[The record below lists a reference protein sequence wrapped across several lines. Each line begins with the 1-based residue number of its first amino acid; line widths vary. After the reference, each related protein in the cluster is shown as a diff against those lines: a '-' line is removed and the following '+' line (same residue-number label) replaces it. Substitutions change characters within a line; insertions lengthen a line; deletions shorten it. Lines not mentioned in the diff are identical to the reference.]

1 MKKYLW
7 LVLGTGL
14 AVAAIFG
21 IKAWATEE
29 EIPVTLMTIEPQ
41 TVQQTVKCTGKVEAS
56 ESRAVYVE
64 IPCVAKEI
72 YVKEGQTVKQGD
84 ALFSVDAEAT
94 RQALS
99 QLAGSLPNGVT
110 DITDTQV
117 VAPVSGVVTSLS
129 VRAGEITDY
138 TQPCA
143 TIASGE
149 GMQIAVT
156 VRERFLPQVQ
166 IGQKVIVTGVAFSK
180 EQYLGTLTSLATSAR
195 QEYIG
200 TVSETVVD
208 AVVSLDEG
216 VADDSLR
223 TGLNAQAEIVTQ
235 TDEDVLLIPYDCLT
249 QNEQGEEC
257 VYVYRENGVAEQQPI
272 EVAAE
277 YADGVLVVSG
287 ISAGERVVQTPE
299 VLSGARVRVRAG

>member
-21 IKAWATEE
+21 IKAWTTEE
-29 EIPVTLMTIEPQ
+29 EIPVTLMTVEPQ

-72 YVKEGQTVKQGD
+72 YVKEGQTVRQGD

-94 RQALS
+94 RGALS
-99 QLAGSLPNGVT
+99 QLAGSLPNGIT

-129 VRAGEITDY
+129 VRAGEITDH

-223 TGLNAQAEIVTQ
+223 TGLNAQVAIVTQ

-299 VLSGARVRVRAG
+299 ALSGARVRVRAG

>member
-7 LVLGTGL
+7 LVLGTGF

-21 IKAWATEE
+21 IKAWTTEE
-29 EIPVTLMTIEPQ
+29 ELPVTLMTIEPQ
-41 TVQQTVKCTGKVEAS
+41 TIQQTVKCTGKVEAS
-56 ESRAVYVE
+56 ESRSVYVE

-72 YVKEGQTVKQGD
+72 YVKEGQTVERGD

-94 RQALS
+94 REALA

-110 DITDTQV
+110 DITDTKV
-117 VAPVSGVVTSLS
+117 TAPVSGVVTSLS
-129 VRAGEITDY
+129 VRAGEITDH
-138 TQPCA
+138 TEPCA

-149 GMQIAVT
+149 GMQIAVAI
-156 VRERFLPQVQ
+156 RERFLPQVQ
-166 IGQKVIVTGVAFSK
+166 IGQKVVVTGVAFSK
-180 EQYLGTLTSLATSAR
+180 KQYLGTLTSLATSAH

-223 TGLNAQAEIVTQ
+223 TGLNAQAAIVTQ
-235 TDEDVLLIPYDCLT
+235 TDEDVLLIPYECLT

-257 VYVYRENGVAEQQPI
+257 VYVYRENGFAERQPI

-299 VLSGARVRVRAG
+299 ALSGARVRVRAG

>member
-21 IKAWATEE
+21 IKALTTEE
-29 EIPVTLMTIEPQ
+29 KIPVTLVTVEPQ
-41 TVQQTVKCTGKVEAS
+41 TVQQTVKCTGKVEVS
-56 ESRAVYVE
+56 ESQAVYVE
-64 IPCVAKEI
+64 IPCVAKEV
-72 YVKEGQTVKQGD
+72 YVKEGQAVKQGD
-84 ALFSVDAEAT
+84 PLFSVDAEAT

-99 QLAGSLPNGVT
+99 QLAGSLPDGVT
-110 DITDTQV
+110 DIADTQV
-117 VAPVSGVVTSLS
+117 TAPVSGVVASIG
-129 VRAGEITDY
+129 VQAGEILDH

-149 GMQIAVT
+149 GMQIAVAI
-156 VRERFLPQVQ
+156 RERYLPRVQ

-180 EQYLGTLTSLATSAR
+180 EEYLGTLTSIATSAH

-208 AVVSLDEG
+208 AVISLDEG
-216 VADDSLR
+216 MADTSLR
-223 TGLNAQAEIVTQ
+223 TGLNAEAAIVTQ
-235 TDEDVLLIPYDCLT
+235 IDENVLLIPYDCIT
-249 QNEQGEEC
+249 QNDEGEEC
-257 VYVYRENGVAEQQPI
+257 VYVYQGNGIAEQQPI

-287 ISAGERVVQTPE
+287 ISAGERLVQDPE
-299 VLSGARVRVRAG
+299 ALSGARVNVRAE

>member
-7 LVLGTGL
+7 LVLGAGL

-21 IKAWATEE
+21 IKAWTTEE
-29 EIPVTLMTIEPQ
+29 EKPVTLMTIEPQ

-64 IPCVAKEI
+64 IPCVAKKI
-72 YVKEGQTVKQGD
+72 YVKEGQTVKRGD
-84 ALFSVDAEAT
+84 VLFSVDEEAT

-99 QLAGSLPNGVT
+99 QLAGSLTNGVT

-117 VAPVSGVVTSLS
+117 TAPVSGVVTSLS
-129 VRAGEITDY
+129 VRTGEITDH

-143 TIASGE
+143 VIASGE
-149 GMQIAVT
+149 GKQIEVAI
-156 VRERFLPQVQ
+156 RERFLPQVQ

-180 EQYLGTLTSLATSAR
+180 EQYLGTLTSLATSAH

-216 VADDSLR
+216 EADDSLR
-223 TGLNAQAEIVTQ
+223 TGLNAQAAIVTHI
-235 TDEDVLLIPYDCLT
+235 DEDVLLVPYDCLT
-249 QNEQGEEC
+249 QNEQGEDC
-257 VYVYRENGVAEQQPI
+257 VYVYRGNGIAEQRSI

>member
-1 MKKYLW
+1 MKKYVW

-21 IKAWATEE
+21 IKAWTTKE

-41 TVQQTVKCTGKVEAS
+41 TVQQTVNCTGKVEAS
-56 ESRAVYVE
+56 ESQAVYVE

-94 RQALS
+94 REALS
-99 QLAGSLPNGVT
+99 QFAGSLPNGIS

-117 VAPVSGVVTSLS
+117 TAPVSGVVASLS
-129 VRAGEITDY
+129 VREGEVTDH

-143 TIASGE
+143 TITSGE
-149 GMQIAVT
+149 GKQIAVAI
-156 VRERFLPQVQ
+156 RERFLPQVQ
-166 IGQKVIVTGVAFSK
+166 IGQKVIVTGVAFSE
-180 EQYLGTLTSLATSAR
+180 EQYLGTLTSLAASAH
-195 QEYIG
+195 QEYLG

-216 VADDSLR
+216 VVDDSLR
-223 TGLNAQAEIVTQ
+223 TGLNAKAEIVTQ
-235 TDEDVLLIPYDCLT
+235 TAEDVLLVPYECLV
-249 QNEQGEEC
+249 QNEQGEDC
-257 VYVYRENGVAEQQPI
+257 VYVYRENGVAERQPI
-272 EVAAE
+272 EVADE

-299 VLSGARVRVRAG
+299 ALSGARVRVRAG

>member
-1 MKKYLW
+1 MKKYVW

-21 IKAWATEE
+21 IKTWTTEE
-29 EIPVTLMTIEPQ
+29 EISVSLVTIEPQ

-56 ESRAVYVE
+56 KSRKVYVD

-72 YVKEGQTVKQGD
+72 YVKEGQAVKQGD
-84 ALFSVDAEAT
+84 ALFSVDEEAT
-94 RQALS
+94 RQVLS
-99 QLAGSLPNGVT
+99 QLAESLPNGVT
-110 DITDTQV
+110 DIPDVQV
-117 VAPVSGVVTSLS
+117 TAPVSGVVTSLS
-129 VRAGEITDY
+129 VRAGEVMDH

-143 TIASGE
+143 TIADGE
-149 GMQIAVT
+149 GMQIAVAI
-156 VRERFLPQVQ
+156 RERFLPQVQ

-180 EQYLGTLTSLATSAR
+180 EQYLGTLTSLATSAH

-216 VADDSLR
+216 AADDSLR
-223 TGLNAQAEIVTQ
+223 VGLNAQAAIVTRI
-235 TDEDVLLIPYDCLT
+235 DEDVLLIPYDCLT
-249 QNEQGEEC
+249 QTEQGEEC
-257 VYVYRENGVAEQQPI
+257 VYVYRENGIAERQQI
-272 EVAAE
+272 EIAAE

-299 VLSGARVRVRAG
+299 ALSGARVRVRAG